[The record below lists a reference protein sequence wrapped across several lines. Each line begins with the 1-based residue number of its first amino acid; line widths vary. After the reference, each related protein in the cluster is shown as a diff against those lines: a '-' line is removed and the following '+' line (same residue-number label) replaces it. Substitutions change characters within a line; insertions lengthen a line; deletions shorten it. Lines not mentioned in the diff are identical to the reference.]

1 MKHLIILLT
10 IGLFISSCNDQPN
23 MKKEEA
29 SVQKGEYLVT
39 VAGCNDCHS
48 PKIMTDFGPA
58 PDPNRLLSGHPS
70 SEEPAAFDT
79 LASKAWIL
87 FSLSG
92 TSAHGPWGTS
102 FAANITPD
110 STGIGG
116 WTEDQFLNSM
126 QKGNYHGIEGTRKL
140 LPPMPWLTYSK
151 MKKEDIL
158 AIYEYLKSIKP
169 VKNIVPAAI
178 PPGIT
183 QP

>member
-1 MKHLIILLT
+1 MKHLFFTSLLSFAII
-10 IGLFISSCNDQPN
+10 SCNNQPQT
-23 MKKEEA
+23 KEETR

-48 PKIMTDFGPA
+48 PKIMTEFGPA
-58 PDPNRLLSGHPS
+58 PDPNRLLSGHPAD
-70 SEEPAAFDT
+70 EKPAAYDT
-79 LASKAWIL
+79 LSSKAWIL

-116 WTEDQFLNSM
+116 WSDNQFLNAM
-126 QKGNYHGIEGTRKL
+126 QNGYYHGIEGTRKL
-140 LPPMPWLTYSK
+140 LPPMPWFTYAK
-151 MKKEDIL
+151 MKKDDIL
-158 AIYEYLKSIKP
+158 SIFDYLKSIKP

-178 PPGIT
+178 APGM
-183 QP
+183 